1 MRTFITFCKS
11 LPNHCQ
17 LYNYSKWVI
26 FWRFQF
32 RHDERPVSKLKYNR
46 SRNKLKILAKINHQ
60 KASCLKFDGGSMQ
73 VAFATFNHL
82 MAFWCQWSSVKH
94 DFWCGLR
101 FSSSF
106 ENSSQQK
113 WYPFFPEPLL
123 LFWCAKTYILV
134 IRSRYRKKFLHQ
146 KYVALRR

>member
-1 MRTFITFCKS
+1 MS
-11 LPNHCQ
+11 HL
-17 LYNYSKWVI
+17 
-26 FWRFQF
+26 WRFQL
-32 RHDERPVSKLKYNR
+32 RRDERPVSKLKYNR
-46 SRNKLKILAKINHQ
+46 RNKWKILAKINHQ

-123 LFWCAKTYILV
+123 LFFRVPKHISWLSEVGIGKSFCIKSMWLCV
-134 IRSRYRKKFLHQ
+134 VRKDM
-146 KYVALRR
+146 